1 MDVKKISVFGL
12 GKLGATMV
20 GCFADAGF
28 EVVGVDVN
36 EESVRKVSEG
46 TAPVAE
52 PGLQELYDENKARIA
67 ATLDGSSAVHDSDAS
82 FIIVPTPSMPDG
94 EFFTSIA
101 AAVGKTIG
109 GALQTK
115 EGYHLV
121 VLTSTVLP
129 GATERDI
136 KSVLEQTSGKAC
148 GADFGLC
155 YSPEFIAIG
164 DVINGLV
171 SPDFFLIGEC
181 DKKAG
186 DMLEAIYRREAGGQM
201 TDDGGQR
208 ADQEVRIA
216 RMNIV
221 NAELTKIAVNTF
233 VTSKISFANTLS
245 RICSKLP
252 GGDAHVVA
260 GAVGMDKRVGGKY
273 LTPGATFGG
282 PCFPRDN
289 RAFEWFARSVGEE
302 APLARATDEVNKHQI
317 DFLVQT
323 VLSAAPDAETVGILG
338 LSYKPKTNLMEEA
351 QGVDMAKRFLG
362 RGLRVVAF
370 DPWVAAQGATEEI
383 EGLELVNGMSECVG
397 VADVVV
403 LATTHEEFEALTR
416 EDLTRAGKRIPL
428 VDTWAFLR
436 ERFEGCDGYVVPGVC
451 APVLTPDIPS
461 R

>member
-1 MDVKKISVFGL
+1 MVVKKISVFGL

-28 EVVGVDVN
+28 EIVGVDVN
-36 EESVRKVSEG
+36 EESVRKVSEAA
-46 TAPVAE
+46 APVAE
-52 PGLQELYDENKARIA
+52 PGLQELYDKNADRIA
-67 ATLDGSSAVHDSDAS
+67 AATDGAAAVHDSDAS

-101 AAVGKTIG
+101 ATVAKTIG
-109 GALQTK
+109 GALKTK
-115 EGYHLV
+115 GGYHLV

-136 KSVLEQTSGKAC
+136 KSVLEEQSGKAC
-148 GADFGLC
+148 GKDFGLC

-164 DVINGLV
+164 DVIKGLV

-181 DKKAG
+181 DTRAG
-186 DMLEAIYRREAGGQM
+186 DILEEIYRAEGG
-201 TDDGGQR
+201 DGV
-208 ADQEVRIA
+208 AVA

-252 GGDAHVVA
+252 GGDAHAVA
-260 GAVGMDKRVGGKY
+260 KAVGMDKRVGGKY

-302 APLARATDEVNKHQI
+302 APLARATDEVNRHQI

-323 VLSAAPDAETVGILG
+323 VLAAAPEAKTVGMLG

-351 QGVDMAKRFLG
+351 QGVDMARRFLG

-370 DPWVAAQGATEEI
+370 DPWVAREGTTEDV
-383 EGLELVNGMSECVG
+383 EGLELVNSMGECIG
-397 VADVVV
+397 AADVVV
-403 LATTHEEFEALTR
+403 LATTHDDFACLTPA
-416 EDLTRAGKRIPL
+416 DLLRDGVRIPM

-436 ERFEGCDGYVVPGVC
+436 DAFAGTEGYIVPGVR
-451 APVLTPDIPS
+451 AD
-461 R
+461 